1 MEAAKSVARVLVSPQ
16 PVCHLKAFGDSS
28 LNFLLRFWIRDP
40 VDGITNVRGQVLL
53 ALWDAFKREGIE
65 IPFPVRDVRH
75 HTGARPRLAERRKVA
90 ETARGLRPISYA
102 AFRFARNSPMRSSAF
117 RMFSVE
123 LA

>member
-1 MEAAKSVARVLVSPQ
+1 MARVLISPA

-28 LNFLLRFWIRDP
+28 LDFTLRFWIRDP
-40 VDGITNVRGQVLL
+40 VDGVTNVRGQVLL

-65 IPFPVRDVRH
+65 IPYPVRDVRITQAAIE
-75 HTGARPRLAERRKVA
+75 TGDKKRAKAGAGLSEAHAALRL
-90 ETARGLRPISYA
+90 
-102 AFRFARNSPMRSSAF
+102 ARNSPMRSSAF